1 MKFPQEEQKM
11 PNDINMDTVAELLV
25 TKLKVAIDSNNVDDI
40 VNALKLINIFLGDK
54 SNESLSNNIV
64 MDEPK

>member
-25 TKLKVAIDSNNVDDI
+25 TKLKVATDNNNVDDI

-54 SNESLSNNIV
+54 SKETLI
-64 MDEPK
+64 DEPYPTQLK